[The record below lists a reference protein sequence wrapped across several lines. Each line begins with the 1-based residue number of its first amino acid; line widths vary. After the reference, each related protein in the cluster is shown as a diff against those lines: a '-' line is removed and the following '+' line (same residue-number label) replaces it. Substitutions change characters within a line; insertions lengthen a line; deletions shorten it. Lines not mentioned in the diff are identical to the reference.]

1 MQTPAPSIDV
11 VIPAYNGWSMTE
23 SCLRHLRKQTLPHQ
37 VIIAD
42 NASTDGT
49 AQHVRDGFP
58 EVRLVALADNRGF
71 AAACNA
77 GVNAGTGEIVI
88 LLNNDVDADAD
99 FVERLVAPLIADP
112 GLGSAAPILV
122 RPGRELID
130 SVGLAVDPTLAGFPR
145 LQGRPV
151 ADAGDP
157 EPLLI
162 GPSGG
167 GAAYRRAAWEAAGG
181 LDERIFIYSEDLD
194 LALRLREAGWRAA
207 TAPDA
212 IGVHLGSATMKRRS
226 AWQREQ
232 GGFARGYLLRR
243 YGLLRTAAAPRTLLT
258 EAVVIGG
265 DAVMSGD
272 LAALRGRM
280 RGWRE
285 GRGLPRHRVPPDG
298 VDRRIGLR
306 ESFRLRRL
314 DYAAT
319 SGGE

>member
-1 MQTPAPSIDV
+1 
-11 VIPAYNGWSMTE
+11 
-23 SCLRHLRKQTLPHQ
+23 
-37 VIIAD
+37 
-42 NASTDGT
+42 
-49 AQHVRDGFP
+49 
-58 EVRLVALADNRGF
+58 LVALADNRGF